1 MNPSPF
7 PRRLLVLSE
16 DAALAGLVAGA
27 AVRLGAAAEAV
38 GSGRAAL
45 QALAR
50 GGARAAVLDLPVADV
65 GAGELLAAFGRAGVP
80 ALVVSG
86 VYRGRQGEAALR
98 RLGAREVFE
107 KPFDVD
113 ALAAAVARRLGT
125 HAPSPAPEEAP
136 DEVTGALP
144 LPPGEGDPAPLA
156 APPLPALDLPP
167 AAARPAPPAAHDA
180 FLTPL
185 PETRHARATA
195 PEPAPASAGELSATR
210 VPRLLVALHVGQAS
224 GALTLTRGPVR
235 RIVVVERGA
244 PVYAASNVAAE
255 RFGAVAVRRG
265 AVTAERL
272 EALRRAAPPGAR
284 TSDLLVEAGVI
295 TPDQRVELLTG
306 LVRAVAWSTF
316 EWRDGTYAF
325 QHGRPP
331 AGRVPLRLDPAE
343 VILDGIRRTASPER
357 LREDLPGAAH
367 LAPVPDPAFELY
379 ALRLRPEEAR
389 LLALADGTKSV
400 DDLLRLT
407 ELPARDARAFLAAC
421 RTLRV
426 LDEVERVLAS
436 TRRIG
441 FM

>member
-1 MNPSPF
+1 MSPSPF
-7 PRRLLVLSE
+7 PRRLLVVSE

-45 QALAR
+45 EALAR

-107 KPFDVD
+107 KPFDLGV
-113 ALAAAVARRLGT
+113 LAAAVARRLGA
-125 HAPSPAPEEAP
+125 HAPAPEAQEAP
-136 DEVTGALP
+136 DEVTGAVP
-144 LPPGEGDPAPLA
+144 LAPGEGDPAPALA
-156 APPLPALDLPP
+156 AAEPALDPPP
-167 AAARPAPPAAHDA
+167 APAPPAPRVG

-185 PETRHARATA
+185 PDTRHPRITA
-195 PEPAPASAGELSATR
+195 PEAAPAASGALSSAR
-210 VPRLLVALHVGQAS
+210 VPRILVALHVGQAT
-224 GALTLTRGPVR
+224 GALTLARGPVR
-235 RIVVVERGA
+235 RILVVERGA

-265 AVTAERL
+265 VIGAERL
-272 EALRRAAPPGAR
+272 DALRREAPPGAR
-284 TSDLLVEAGVI
+284 TSDLLVAAGVLA
-295 TPDQRVELLTG
+295 PEQRVELLTG
-306 LVRAVAWSTF
+306 LVRAIAWSTF

-325 QHGRPP
+325 QQGRPP
-331 AGRVPLRLDPAE
+331 AGRVPLRLDPAD
-343 VILDGIRRTASPER
+343 VILDGIRRTATAER
-357 LREDLPGAAH
+357 LAEELPGAAH

-379 ALRLRPEEAR
+379 ALRLRPAEAR
-389 LLALADGTKSV
+389 LLALADGTKDV
-400 DDLLRLT
+400 DDLVRLS
-407 ELPARDARAFLAAC
+407 ELPARDARAFLLAC

-426 LDEVERVLAS
+426 LDEVDRVLAS